1 MLFGKAKL
9 QELNLKEQIEQK
21 SMREE
26 QTENLKVDGK
36 VNISLHLKIQRQN
49 LENI

>member
-36 VNISLHLKIQRQN
+36 VNRSLHLKIQRQN